1 MTSFLTRLA
10 VVSVAVLPLLP
21 SPSQAAGPPVGV
33 YGCYE
38 PHLGARPGLMTFQVA
53 PTVMFGLIDGT
64 TYSDYDG
71 KRGAYTFDNGTGV
84 LTMTNGSRQ
93 GWHYKKVGEWSFR
106 MLTPNG
112 QETSYT
118 CPLEPAK
125 DPLKRPW

>member
-1 MTSFLTRLA
+1 MYSLWFRLIPGTLA
-10 VVSVAVLPLLP
+10 TLLLLP
-21 SPSQAAGPPVGV
+21 VSSHAAEPPVGV

-71 KRGAYTFDNGTGV
+71 KRGTYAYDSGTGV

-93 GWHYKKVGEWSFR
+93 GWRYKKVGEWSFR
-106 MLTPNG
+106 MLARNG

-118 CPLEPAK
+118 CPLEANK
-125 DPLKRPW
+125 NPLQRPW